1 MLKVEYQDLKL
12 LTLNE
17 VILVPKYEEASQIT
31 EPEKF

>member
-17 VILVPKYEEASQIT
+17 VILVPKYEEASRDH
-31 EPEKF
+31 